1 MTTGTETTSI
11 SQSIVEKPEQK
22 AKSPIPRWLKLL
34 LKSKTGTVGAVIL
47 TIVVFTAVFAPW
59 LAPYDPSE
67 QHLTDMLAPPFWE
80 EGGSTK
86 YILGTDNLG
95 RDLLS
100 QIIYGSQVSLVVG
113 LFAVIV
119 AGAIGLTIGLV
130 SGYYG
135 GWIDN
140 VFMRLVDSFLAI
152 PNILF
157 TLVILKITGP
167 GLITLIVVL
176 GVTNWVVYARVIR
189 SEVLSL
195 KEREFVRAA
204 RSIGVRNW
212 VIMGRHLLPNVFSS
226 FSVIATLS
234 MATTIISE
242 ASLSFLG
249 LGIQPPIISWG
260 SMLSTGRE
268 YLSTNWGLA
277 TFPGLAIT
285 FTTLGIIFLGDWL
298 RDVLDPRSQDV

>member
-1 MTTGTETTSI
+1 MTSTETAKLSPNVMAEAEGKGTSRLP
-11 SQSIVEKPEQK
+11 K
-22 AKSPIPRWLKLL
+22 WLRLL
-34 LKSKTGTVGAVIL
+34 LKSKTGTTGFIIL
-47 TIVVFTAVFAPW
+47 TIVTVTAIFAPW
-59 LAPYDPSE
+59 IAPYDPVE
-67 QHLTDMLAPPFWE
+67 QHVVDMLAPPFWL
-80 EGGSTK
+80 EGGSSK

-100 QIIYGSQVSLVVG
+100 RIIYGSQVSLIVG

-119 AGAIGLTIGLV
+119 AGAIGLTVGLV
-130 SGYYG
+130 SGFYG

-157 TLVILKITGP
+157 TLVILKLTGP
-167 GLITLIVVL
+167 GLMTLIVVL

-204 RSIGVRNW
+204 RSIGVRDGA
-212 VIMGRHLLPNVFSS
+212 IMFKHLLPNVFSS

-249 LGIQPPIISWG
+249 LGIQPPIVSWG
-260 SMLSTGRE
+260 GMLSTGRE
-268 YLSTNWGLA
+268 YLATNWGLA

-285 FTTLGIIFLGDWL
+285 ITTLGIIFLGDWL
-298 RDVLDPRSQDV
+298 RDVFDPRSQDY